1 MTQRNDRTEGA
12 GVAADSVAL
21 TGLDAP
27 DPSRRFV
34 RVTGRR
40 GALVEFEF
48 AVGDPALHVD
58 LVLPETHLAEFC
70 RANAA
75 VMLQDGRA
83 PDAHDWSMRR
93 AALGAVPGEDIER

>member
-1 MTQRNDRTEGA
+1 MTRGPAQGEQGW
-12 GVAADSVAL
+12 VAADTVAL
-21 TGLDAP
+21 TGPDAP
-27 DPSRRFV
+27 DASRRFV

-48 AVGDPALHVD
+48 GVGDPALHVD
-58 LVLPETHLAEFC
+58 LVLPEQLFPEFC

-75 VMLQDGRA
+75 VVLEDRRA

-93 AALGAVPGEDIER
+93 AALGAVPDEER